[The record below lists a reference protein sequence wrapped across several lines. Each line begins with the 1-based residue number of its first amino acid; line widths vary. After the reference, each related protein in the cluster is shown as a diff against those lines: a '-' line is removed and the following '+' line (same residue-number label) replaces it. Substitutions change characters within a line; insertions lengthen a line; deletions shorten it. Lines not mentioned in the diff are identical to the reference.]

1 MKFMKNLFFFIC
13 LVTSFT
19 MFAQNEKV
27 SFKENNKEHKIDVI
41 VGGKYFTSYFY
52 PGEEVLKKA
61 VLFPIVSAQG
71 TIITR
76 GYPVTP
82 RAGERIDHP
91 HHVGMWLNYE
101 DVNGFD
107 YWNNSNN
114 IVSSLQNHKM
124 GTIIHEKIIKKKV
137 ENDKGVLNVSAKWV
151 DNDGKGVEV
160 LKENT
165 TYVFSGTKDIR
176 VIDRITSLTATV
188 DQVQFKDV
196 KDGMFAIRV
205 ARQLEIPSNKP
216 DVFTD
221 AHGIETKVPQMDNTG
236 VTGNYVSSEGI
247 TGEAVW
253 STRAKWMNLTGKM
266 DNHDINI
273 AILDHPK
280 NVSYPSYWHARGYGL
295 FAVNPLGAKVFS
307 NGKEELNY
315 TLKKGEILT
324 FRYRTIVADKS
335 LTKQEL
341 DKLQEDFSKEVK

>member
-71 TIITR
+71 TTITR

>member
-71 TIITR
+71 TTITR

-82 RAGERIDHP
+82 RAGDRVDHP

-124 GTIIHEKIIKKKV
+124 GTIIHEKIISKKV

-188 DQVQFKDV
+188 DQVLFKDV

>member
-1 MKFMKNLFFFIC
+1 MKNLFFFIC
-13 LVTSFT
+13 LVTSIT

-71 TIITR
+71 TTITR

-82 RAGERIDHP
+82 RAGERVDHP

-124 GTIIHEKIIKKKV
+124 GTIIHEKIISKKV
-137 ENDKGVLNVSAKWV
+137 ENDKAVLNVSAKWV

-188 DQVQFKDV
+188 DQVLFKDV